1 MRVIAARSKFFY
13 QRQQTIQPE
22 SVLPQLD
29 SYCVVGPG
37 GRMPLFVNLFYGNGG
52 TKFPQRLPG
61 ARGYDQASLIS
72 TKILG
77 IFDGTLVDVGILNKV
92 RISYTILSKK

>member
-29 SYCVVGPG
+29 SYRVVGPG
-37 GRMPLFVNLFYGNGG
+37 GRMPLFVNSFYGNGG
-52 TKFPQRLPG
+52 TKFLNDFRE
-61 ARGYDQASLIS
+61 
-72 TKILG
+72 LG
-77 IFDGTLVDVGILNKV
+77 LRPSFSDLNKNPSDF
-92 RISYTILSKK
+92 RWQLGRRRNT